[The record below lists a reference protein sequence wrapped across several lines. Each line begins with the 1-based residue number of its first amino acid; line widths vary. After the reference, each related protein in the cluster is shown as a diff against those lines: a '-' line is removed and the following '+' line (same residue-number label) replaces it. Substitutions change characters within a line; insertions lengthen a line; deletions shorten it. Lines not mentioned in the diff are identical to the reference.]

1 MSWLKSLLQNRSR
14 RLELSTAGKWFVG
27 FTILLGVVAIYSS
40 NNVIYLLE
48 SLLLSCLIFSG
59 VISEYTVSRIQV
71 RREVR
76 ETFANSPSRDL
87 WVLKNP
93 TIFPLY
99 CIEVGEVK
107 EGNFQSLAFCVF
119 LPGRSEV
126 RVTSSQIFSERGRYD
141 WNGIGVA
148 TSFPFGF
155 AKKIRVDIVP
165 GSRIIWPEI
174 SNDKGIVPKESR
186 SEFEVVDGELEEIEP
201 WGDIRKIH
209 WPSSGKSN
217 RYFSRPYRPA
227 KSADEIELS
236 LENRNQWEKEISKTA
251 FFFQRGGRTLILRN
265 GSRSQKISG
274 KVRVMDTLALLP
286 KVEEPSA

>member
-59 VISEYTVSRIQV
+59 IISEFTVSRMQI
-71 RREVR
+71 RREIR
-76 ETFANSPSRDL
+76 EAFANSPSRDV

-93 TIFPLY
+93 TFLPLY
-99 CIEVGEVK
+99 CVEVGEVK
-107 EGNFQSLAFCVF
+107 NGKFLSLAFCVF

-126 RVTSSQIFSERGRYD
+126 RITSSQIISERGRYHWD
-141 WNGIGVA
+141 GLGVA

-155 AKKIRVDIVP
+155 AKKIRVDITP
-165 GSRIIWPEI
+165 GSRIVWPEL
-174 SNDKGIVPKESR
+174 KATKELALKESR
-186 SEFEVVDGELEEIEP
+186 SEFEVIDGELEEIEP

-217 RYFSRPYRPA
+217 RFFARPYRPS

-236 LENRNQWEKEISKTA
+236 LEDRRDWELEISKTA
-251 FFFQRGGRTLILRN
+251 AFFQRGGRTLILRS

-274 KVRVMDTLALLP
+274 KVRVMDALALLP
-286 KVEEPSA
+286 KEGEQLQ